1 MDPSHP
7 TSTSGILAS
16 QPQTATAGEQALP
29 NVSSRPGYFR
39 WVICTLLL
47 FGTTKNYMD
56 RNVLGVLNVT
66 LQHTLGWNEID
77 YSNLVV
83 FFQLAYAAG
92 MLLMGRVIDR
102 LGTRLG
108 YALAMVFWSLA
119 SMGTALGSSF
129 RSFAI
134 SRVALGFGEAAVF
147 PASIKAVAEWFPRK
161 ERALSTGIFNAGT
174 SFGAMLTP
182 LVVPWINA
190 RWGWRGAFIGI
201 GALGFVWLLFWLMLY
216 RKPEEHPRVSKAEL
230 DYIRSD
236 PSESAV
242 KIKWSALLPLR
253 QTWAFVVGKFLTDPV
268 WWFYLFWVPGFLQ
281 TKHGLALTRIGAPIV
296 VIYLISDVGSVAAGW
311 LSSWMIKQ
319 GRSISR
325 ARKTAMFIC
334 AVGVTPIVFAYR
346 VESTWSAVFLI
357 GLAAACHQGF
367 SANLYTLTSDMFPA
381 RAVGS
386 VVGIG
391 GMAGAIGGLFI
402 ATIVGHV
409 LQWTG
414 SYKVPFL
421 IAGSAYLLA
430 LGIIH
435 LLVPR
440 LEPATIHEE
449 A

>member
-1 MDPSHP
+1 MDSPP
-7 TSTSGILAS
+7 PNTSFGIANSLAK
-16 QPQTATAGEQALP
+16 PR
-29 NVSSRPGYFR
+29 VGYFR
-39 WVICTLLL
+39 WIVCGLLL

-66 LQHTLGWNEID
+66 LQHTFGWNEID

-83 FFQLAYAAG
+83 LFQAAYAVG
-92 MLLMGRVIDR
+92 LLVMGRVMDA

-108 YALAMVFWSLA
+108 YALAMVFWSVA
-119 SMGTALGSSF
+119 SMATALGNSF
-129 RSFAI
+129 QSFAI
-134 SRVALGFGEAAVF
+134 SRVALGLGESAVF
-147 PASIKAVAEWFPRK
+147 PASIKAVAEWFPKK

-182 LVVPWINA
+182 LVVRWITN
-190 RWGWRGAFIGI
+190 RWGWRGSFIGI
-201 GALGFVWLLFWLMLY
+201 GALGFVWLIFWVLLY
-216 RKPEEHPRVSKAEL
+216 RRPEEHSRVSHSEL
-230 DYIRSD
+230 EYIRSD
-236 PSESAV
+236 PQDAAW
-242 KIKWSALLPLR
+242 KLKWTALLPLR
-253 QTWAFVVGKFLTDPV
+253 QTWSFIMGKFLTDPV

-281 TKHGLALTRIGAPIV
+281 KQHGLSLTGIGAPIV

-311 LSSWMIKQ
+311 LSSWMIKR
-319 GRSISR
+319 GRSVNGS
-325 ARKTAMFIC
+325 RKTAMLAC
-334 AVGVTPIVFAYR
+334 ALGVVPIVFAYR
-346 VESTWSAVFLI
+346 VESTWSAVLLI

-381 RAVGS
+381 QAVGS

-421 IAGSAYLLA
+421 IAGFAYLVALA
-430 LGIIH
+430 VIH
-435 LLVPR
+435 ALAPR
-440 LEPATIHEE
+440 LEPAMIKSEE
-449 A
+449 QRSV